1 MALIQAIVTFIS
13 RQRRTAL
20 MKPPALARALLGVT
34 GLLLAALVWGWW
46 ALALPRGATLPITYL
61 DADRQEIASAQG
73 DNRRVQIWVPLDR
86 IPPSVVAAVIAA
98 EDRRFMLH
106 HGVDVLAVGRA
117 ALTNARETS
126 VVRGA
131 STITQQLARGL
142 FLSRERTWSRKL
154 HEIAIAMLLEL
165 RYSKQEI
172 LEAYLNTVYLG
183 QERDAAV
190 LGVAAGARH
199 RFGKSLD
206 ALRLDE
212 AALLASAIR
221 APNRIFA
228 ESPTLL
234 RNRRDRVLEA
244 MVREGTASEADART
258 AKARPVR
265 PGARTTASTAP
276 WFMELARDEV
286 AHRAVGPIGGARIV
300 TSLDRRLEEAA
311 ETAVR
316 DRLAQLERARRK
328 APGSLQAAVVA
339 IEPGTGRILAL
350 VGGRRFAD
358 SEFNRATKARR
369 QPGSLFKPLVYL
381 AAFEVQA
388 REFTPSTIVADEPVV
403 IPAVG
408 GAWTPHNID
417 RRFHGPVTIRRALEA
432 SLNVPAALV
441 AQGIGVAHVTRVER
455 SVGIDSPLAAVPSL
469 SLGTSEVTLLEMT
482 TAFATVANGGVRVWP
497 TALDDA
503 GEASLKPRP
512 APARVVSAESAFI
525 VTHLMRG
532 VMVRGTGGASA
543 RWGLQEVTAGK
554 TGTTDGLRD
563 AWFVGYT
570 PDLVVG
576 VWVGADDARPIGLT
590 GADIALPIW
599 ADVMQKGL
607 RRSPS
612 SSFTPPP
619 GIVMTSVDWS
629 TGRRA
634 CGSESAISEAFRAGS
649 EPQQCESIAELPIAR
664 ALTRWVK
671 GLFQ

>member
-1 MALIQAIVTFIS
+1 MRERAVAI
-13 RQRRTAL
+13 
-20 MKPPALARALLGVT
+20 ALLGVI
-34 GLLLAALVWGWW
+34 GLGLAALAWGWW

-73 DNRRVQIWVPLDR
+73 NNGRVQIWVPLDR
-86 IPPSVVAAVIAA
+86 IPPSVVAAFIAA
-98 EDRRFMLH
+98 EDRRFMHH

-117 ALTNARETS
+117 ALTNAREAS

-142 FLSRERTWSRKL
+142 FLSRERTWSRKAR
-154 HEIAIAMLLEL
+154 EIAIAVLLEL

-172 LEAYLNTVYLG
+172 LESYLNTVYLG

-199 RFGKSLD
+199 LFGKKLE

-228 ESPTLL
+228 ESPALI
-234 RNRRDRVLEA
+234 RKRRDRVLEA
-244 MVREGTASEADART
+244 MVREGTANAAEARQAMART
-258 AKARPVR
+258 ARPARR
-265 PGARTTASTAP
+265 TASTAP
-276 WFMELARDEV
+276 WFLELARDEV
-286 AHRAVGPIGGARIV
+286 AHRAVGPTGGARIV
-300 TSLDRRLEEAA
+300 TSLDRRLQEAA
-311 ETAVR
+311 ETTVR
-316 DRLAQLERARRK
+316 DRLAQVERARRK
-328 APGSLQAAVVA
+328 PPGSLQAAVVA
-339 IEPGTGRILAL
+339 IEPGSGRILAL

-369 QPGSLFKPLVYL
+369 QPGSLFKPFVYL
-381 AAFEVQA
+381 AAFEVRA
-388 REFTPSTIVADEPVV
+388 REFTASTIVADEPVV

-441 AQGIGVAHVTRVER
+441 AQGIGVANVTRVAR
-455 SVGIDSPLAAVPSL
+455 AVGIDSPLAAVPSL

-482 TAFATVANGGVRVWP
+482 TAFATVANGGVHVWP

-543 RWGLQEVTAGK
+543 RWGLQEITAGK

-607 RRSPS
+607 RRSPP
-612 SSFTPPP
+612 SSFTPPL
-619 GIVMTSVDWS
+619 GIVMTSVDWD

-634 CGSESAISEAFRAGS
+634 CGRGSAISEAFRAGS
-649 EPQQCESIAELPIAR
+649 EPQQCESLAELPIAR
-664 ALTRWVK
+664 NLTRWVK